1 MNVGLTAKAKGTGDF
16 TPIEAGVHLAVC
28 YGIYDLGTHRD
39 EKYEKDRHQI
49 VVLWEVPDSRI
60 EIERDGRK
68 RDLPR
73 AISNRYTL
81 SLNEKATLRKDLE
94 AWRGRPFTA
103 EELDGFDMRNI
114 LGKSCQLGI
123 VHVTKGDRTFATIN
137 SILGLPRGVKPLDLE
152 NEMQWFSFEESVD
165 IPTTAPDWIKEQIAA
180 SKEFVAACNKSH
192 EVPPPAAVRSGDDEG
207 PHYTASDDPGTS
219 FTDDEIPF

>member
-1 MNVGLTAKAKGTGDF
+1 MGLTAKAKGTGDF
-16 TPIEAGVHLAVC
+16 TPIEAGVHLAIC

-60 EIERDGRK
+60 EIERDGK
-68 RDLPR
+68 HLDLPR

-94 AWRGRPFTA
+94 AWRGKPFTA

-123 VHVTKGDRTFATIN
+123 VHVTKGDKTFAVIN

-152 NEMQWFSFEESVD
+152 NEMQWFSFEESVN

-180 SKEFVAACNKSH
+180 SKEYIAAASKSH
-192 EVPPPAAVRSGDDEG
+192 DAPPPAAVRSGDEEHPERTAEDE
-207 PHYTASDDPGTS
+207 PVAESMY
-219 FTDDEIPF
+219 DEIPF